1 MAGSQQV
8 ARPSSVPT
16 DKVLDMRTQG
26 LSNNQVI
33 QILQRDGYD
42 LPAIFNALNQAD
54 IKGGIE
60 AVPASAVPH
69 EEFPAQET
77 GGYPM
82 AQQPTQQMP
91 MQSMQQPMQQ
101 MPMQTM
107 QQAGQPM
114 GYGDQ
119 VPMIQDTSMMQDY
132 SGMGAPEGMPQDQGM
147 PMQPMQQMQGP
158 MDYAQQQGFGPAA
171 GQSYGPSFE
180 TQRIEELAEAIIDE
194 KWNEI
199 VRSINKIIDWKERV
213 EARVTKMEQQLDDMN
228 KNFDLL
234 HKGVLGKI
242 SEYDRNL
249 TNVGAEIKAMDKV
262 FQKVLPS
269 LTENVSELSRIT
281 TSMRKK

>member
-1 MAGSQQV
+1 MASPQQV
-8 ARPSSVPT
+8 MRPSSIPT
-16 DKVLDMRTQG
+16 DKVLDMRAQG

-69 EEFPAQET
+69 EEVYPTQET

-82 AQQPTQQMP
+82 AQEPTQR
-91 MQSMQQPMQQ
+91 QSIQQPMQQ
-101 MPMQTM
+101 MPA
-107 QQAGQPM
+107 QQ

-119 VPMIQDTSMMQDY
+119 VPMLQDTGMMPDY
-132 SGMGAPEGMPQDQGM
+132 GGMGAPEGMPQDQGM
-147 PMQPMQQMQGP
+147 PMQPGP
-158 MDYAQQQGFGPAA
+158 MDYPQQQGFGPTA
-171 GQSYGPSFE
+171 GPTYGPSFE

-269 LTENVSELSRIT
+269 LTENVAELSRIT
-281 TSMRKK
+281 SNVKKKS